1 MYGTVAVLA
10 AIVFCY
16 SVIADRLERTVF
28 GGAVAFTAIGL
39 TLGTV
44 RRQRPWAI
52 LR

>member
-28 GGAVAFTAIGL
+28 GGAIAFTGVSEALCMDVSPCG
-39 TLGTV
+39 
-44 RRQRPWAI
+44 
-52 LR
+52 